1 MLETA
6 MLKVFST
13 EALWTIVNDTLQI
26 YGGQGYFTRDPYER
40 MMRDARIN
48 TIGEGANDVL
58 KAFIAVVGM
67 RGVGEHLKD
76 VLEALNHPLKGF
88 GTLWSFGRD
97 RLAARF
103 SAPDVAVLNVPLRKE
118 ADALSARVREFGLA
132 VVDVLKLLRKKV
144 LAEAKGAD
152 DEQLKIMEVV
162 YRSQYMQERL
172 SDAACDLY
180 ASSCTLARLD
190 HLMSSG
196 NGHPDAERDLQAGR
210 YFLALADRRIKQN
223 LAALLGHGGEVTT
236 AAAEAGLGR

>member
-1 MLETA
+1 MTTQCAAFIDRGAEDYMLETA

-48 TIGEGANDVL
+48 MIGEGANDVL

-76 VLEALNHPLKGF
+76 VLEALKHPLKGF

-103 SAPDVAVLNVPLRKE
+103 SSPEVPVLNAQLRKE
-118 ADALSARVREFGLA
+118 ADALSARVSEFGVA
-132 VVDVLKLLRKKV
+132 VVDVLELHAGPTRPPDESGQRPSRRRERSPRGTLFHGIGEPAHQ
-144 LAEAKGAD
+144 AEPGGA
-152 DEQLKIMEVV
+152 
-162 YRSQYMQERL
+162 
-172 SDAACDLY
+172 
-180 ASSCTLARLD
+180 
-190 HLMSSG
+190 
-196 NGHPDAERDLQAGR
+196 
-210 YFLALADRRIKQN
+210 
-223 LAALLGHGGEVTT
+223 LGP
-236 AAAEAGLGR
+236 